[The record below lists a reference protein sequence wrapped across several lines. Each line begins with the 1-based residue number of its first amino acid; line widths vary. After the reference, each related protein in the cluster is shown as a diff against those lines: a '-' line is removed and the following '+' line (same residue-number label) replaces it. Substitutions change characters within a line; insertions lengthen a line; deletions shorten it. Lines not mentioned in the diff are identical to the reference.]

1 MRDII
6 SVRALSALQKKRRL
20 VKRGDEIL
28 TSKPFCFVLEN
39 SVIGQYCETCLATA
53 RKERLLSRCKGCWRA
68 WYCSD
73 ICRDL
78 GETQH
83 RHECQLFRDRPD
95 YRPKDFAR
103 FLARLIRKLKEGGE
117 DVVERIDARRSRR
130 FRDLM
135 SHSKEIEKDQKRLD
149 YLAEMMPDLQVL
161 LGKSNIPERE
171 ELIQIF
177 GKVMVNSFCL
187 LDHHLKPVGTS
198 LYLAASIFD
207 HSCAPNA
214 FVSFVGSKLVVRTLV
229 EWPELHLD
237 MVHISYLD
245 TMNSR
250 EHRRTFLQDSYYFAC
265 DCRLCRDEEHAR
277 TASSIRCRSK
287 ACGTPVHVDESGT
300 GWVDPCGACGFCK
313 FPRGVAYEY
322 IEVAEYT
329 RAELADL
336 DEENPSV
343 ARRDGGAGG
352 PPAPAQP
359 VAQQEPG
366 GARHRLRQHAAVE
379 RRARPRARERSGH
392 QALLRAQTSLRRP
405 VPHEARQDRA
415 QQYGVAP
422 RPRALARGRGD
433 PRGRPGLQPPAG
445 VRGPDVAADPG
456 ERRVPRR
463 HPALAHVRPSA
474 GHVRRRPLARRQP
487 RPQLSRRHWLP
498 RPEATTFLLM

>member
-6 SVRALSALQKKRRL
+6 SVRALTALQKKRRL

-103 FLARLIRKLKEGGE
+103 FLARLIRKLKDGGE

-214 FVSFVGSKLVVRTLV
+214 FVSFVGNKLVVRTLV
-229 EWPELHLD
+229 EWPELDLD

-250 EHRRTFLQDSYYFAC
+250 EHRRAFLQDNYYFAC
-265 DCRLCRDEEHAR
+265 DCRLCRDDEHSR
-277 TASSIRCRSK
+277 TASSIRCRSR
-287 ACGTPVHVDESGT
+287 ACGAPVHVDESGT

-322 IEVAEYT
+322 IEVADYA

-336 DEENPSV
+336 DEENPSLEV
-343 ARRDGGAGG
+343 WRDVTEAQGALLH
-352 PPAPAQP
+352 PLNLWRSKSLEALVTAFVNMRQWSAALAPARENE
-359 VAQQEPG
+359 A
-366 GARHRLRQHAAVE
+366 AIRHYYGPKHPYVGLY
-379 RRARPRARERSGH
+379 
-392 QALLRAQTSLRRP
+392 LLK
-405 VPHEARQDRA
+405 
-415 QQYGVAP
+415 
-422 RPRALARGRGD
+422 LAKIE
-433 PRGRPGLQPPAG
+433 LNNM
-445 VRGPDVAADPG
+445 
-456 ERRVPRR
+456 EW
-463 HPALAHVRPSA
+463 HPALEHLQEAEEILEAGLGSNHPLVFVDLTWLLIQASEECRVDIQRSLMYGRAQATSA
-474 GHVRRRPLARRQP
+474 ASRSLAANRGR
-487 RPQLSRRHWLP
+487 S
-498 RPEATTFLLM
+498 

>member
-177 GKVMVNSFCL
+177 GKV
-187 LDHHLKPVGTS
+187 
-198 LYLAASIFD
+198 
-207 HSCAPNA
+207 
-214 FVSFVGSKLVVRTLV
+214 
-229 EWPELHLD
+229 
-237 MVHISYLD
+237 HISYLD

-336 DEENPSV
+336 DEENPSLEV
-343 ARRDGGAGG
+343 WRDVTEAQGALLH
-352 PPAPAQP
+352 PLNLWRSKSLEALVTASVNMRQWSAALAPARENE
-359 VAQQEPG
+359 A
-366 GARHRLRQHAAVE
+366 AIRHY
-379 RRARPRARERSGH
+379 
-392 QALLRAQTSLRRP
+392 
-405 VPHEARQDRA
+405 
-415 QQYGVAP
+415 YGPKHPYVGLYLMK
-422 RPRALARGRGD
+422 LAKIE
-433 PRGRPGLQPPAG
+433 LNNM
-445 VRGPDVAADPG
+445 
-456 ERRVPRR
+456 EW
-463 HPALAHVRPSA
+463 HPALEHLQEAEEILEAGLGSNHPLVFVDLTWLLIQASEECRVDIQRSLMYGRAQATSA
-474 GHVRRRPLARRQP
+474 AGRSLAANRGR
-487 RPQLSRRHWLP
+487 S
-498 RPEATTFLLM
+498 

>member
-177 GKVMVNSFCL
+177 GK
-187 LDHHLKPVGTS
+187 
-198 LYLAASIFD
+198 
-207 HSCAPNA
+207 
-214 FVSFVGSKLVVRTLV
+214 
-229 EWPELHLD
+229 
-237 MVHISYLD
+237 VHISYLD

>member
-1 MRDII
+1 MRDLI
-6 SVRALSALQKKRRL
+6 SVRALSALQKKKRL

-78 GETQH
+78 GESQH

-95 YRPKDFAR
+95 YRPRDFAR
-103 FLARLIRKLKEGGE
+103 FLARLIRKLKDGGE

-161 LGKSNIPERE
+161 LGKSNIPDRE

-177 GKVMVNSFCL
+177 GK
-187 LDHHLKPVGTS
+187 
-198 LYLAASIFD
+198 
-207 HSCAPNA
+207 
-214 FVSFVGSKLVVRTLV
+214 
-229 EWPELHLD
+229 
-237 MVHISYLD
+237 VHISYLD

-250 EHRRTFLQDSYYFAC
+250 EHRRTFLQDNYYFTC
-265 DCRLCRDEEHAR
+265 DCRLCRDERHAR
-277 TASSIRCRSK
+277 TASSIKCRSR
-287 ACGTPVHVDESGT
+287 ACGAPVHVDESGT

-322 IEVAEYT
+322 IEVADYT

-336 DEENPSV
+336 DEDNPSLEVWRDV
-343 ARRDGGAGG
+343 AEAQGALLH
-352 PPAPAQP
+352 PLNLWRSKSLEALVTASVNMRQWSAALAPARENE
-359 VAQQEPG
+359 AAIRHYY
-366 GARHRLRQHAAVE
+366 GAKHPYVGLY
-379 RRARPRARERSGH
+379 
-392 QALLRAQTSLRRP
+392 LMK
-405 VPHEARQDRA
+405 
-415 QQYGVAP
+415 
-422 RPRALARGRGD
+422 LAKIE
-433 PRGRPGLQPPAG
+433 LNNM
-445 VRGPDVAADPG
+445 
-456 ERRVPRR
+456 EW
-463 HPALAHVRPSA
+463 HPALEHLQEAEEILEA
-474 GHVRRRPLARRQP
+474 GLGSNHPLVFVDLA
-487 RPQLSRRHWLP
+487 WLLIQASEEC
-498 RPEATTFLLM
+498 RVDIQRSLMYGRAQRTSSGGRSLVANRGRS

>member
-177 GKVMVNSFCL
+177 GKSGGRPAGDGEQL
-187 LDHHLKPVGTS
+187 LPAGPPPEARGDEPVPGGVHLRP
-198 LYLAASIFD
+198 LLRAQR
-207 HSCAPNA
+207 
-214 FVSFVGSKLVVRTLV
+214 LRVVRREQAGGADAGGVAGAPPGHGAHQL
-229 EWPELHLD
+229 PGHHELARAPPDLPAGQ
-237 MVHISYLD
+237 L
-245 TMNSR
+245 
-250 EHRRTFLQDSYYFAC
+250 LL
-265 DCRLCRDEEHAR
+265 RLRLPPLPGRGAR
-277 TASSIRCRSK
+277 AHGLLHQMPLEGLRHPR
-287 ACGTPVHVDESGT
+287 ACGRERHGVGGPL
-300 GWVDPCGACGFCK
+300 
-313 FPRGVAYEY
+313 RGVWILQVPAGRRLRVHRGRRVHEGGAGGPRRG
-322 IEVAEYT
+322 ESQ
-329 RAELADL
+329 
-336 DEENPSV
+336 PGGV

-392 QALLRAQTSLRRP
+392 Q
-405 VPHEARQDRA
+405 
-415 QQYGVAP
+415 
-422 RPRALARGRGD
+422 
-433 PRGRPGLQPPAG
+433 
-445 VRGPDVAADPG
+445 VRGTSRQV
-456 ERRVPRR
+456 VPF
-463 HPALAHVRPSA
+463 LATICCILVSICTTTGPNIPTSA
-474 GHVRRRPLARRQP
+474 CT
-487 RPQLSRRHWLP
+487 S
-498 RPEATTFLLM
+498 

>member
-336 DEENPSV
+336 DEENPI
-343 ARRDGGAGG
+343 
-352 PPAPAQP
+352 
-359 VAQQEPG
+359 
-366 GARHRLRQHAAVE
+366 RLRCSVLICLN
-379 RRARPRARERSGH
+379 P
-392 QALLRAQTSLRRP
+392 
-405 VPHEARQDRA
+405 
-415 QQYGVAP
+415 
-422 RPRALARGRGD
+422 
-433 PRGRPGLQPPAG
+433 RPGLE
-445 VRGPDVAADPG
+445 VWRDVTEAQGALL
-456 ERRVPRR
+456 
-463 HPALAHVRPSA
+463 HPLNLWRSKSLEALVTASVNMRQWSAALAP
-474 GHVRRRPLARRQP
+474 AREN
-487 RPQLSRRHWLP
+487 
-498 RPEATTFLLM
+498 EAAIRSGELRVKSCRS